1 MWARRQY
8 DLWNSEAE
16 KKSSE
21 KSEKQEK
28 KKHMGNGENVDKDD
42 YKLPNNQEIETDKSN
57 PTNE

>member
-16 KKSSE
+16 KKSL
-21 KSEKQEK
+21 KKTEKQEK
-28 KKHMGNGENVDKDD
+28 QSHMEKDEKVDKDQMQTD
-42 YKLPNNQEIETDKSN
+42 KEIESDGSN